1 MMSVQEKCG
10 IGGLY
15 YGRTINSSPFP
26 VTSWELRMMGYP
38 TNPWS
43 HMGVEDIGSAINDD
57 CCDVLR
63 TGTSW
68 SPQWIPIPPVSIQEA
83 HMFATGLG
91 FYSWLITAP

>member
-1 MMSVQEKCG
+1 
-10 IGGLY
+10 
-15 YGRTINSSPFP
+15 
-26 VTSWELRMMGYP
+26 MMGYP

-57 CCDVLR
+57 CCDVMR

-68 SPQWIPIPPVSIQEA
+68 SPTMDPHSTSLVYRKPTC
-83 HMFATGLG
+83 FATGLG